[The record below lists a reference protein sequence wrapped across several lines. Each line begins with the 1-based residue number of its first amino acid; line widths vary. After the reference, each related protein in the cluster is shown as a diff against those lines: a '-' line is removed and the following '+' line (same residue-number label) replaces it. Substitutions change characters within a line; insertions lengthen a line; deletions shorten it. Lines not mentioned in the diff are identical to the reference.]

1 MAQITRVTSEA
12 LQATIRRL
20 LPSQQGFGED
30 LEASNVIT
38 PIIDLTPTAEGSA
51 LPIDLARAL
60 ALNSQ
65 TEINKTGATT
75 TTIASVG
82 GFYRIV
88 GGSSYLMNN
97 SNARK
102 VTFSLTDGVTT
113 KIVNGVGYGVTAGNT
128 GVTSNTFD
136 FVIFLNSG
144 ESCILNTEVNTTFI
158 GSIRQIADIN
168 GNIVN
173 PSGFTTE

>member
-1 MAQITRVTSEA
+1 MAQIASVTSEA
-12 LQATIRRL
+12 LQSTIRRL

-30 LEASNVIT
+30 LQAQNVIV
-38 PIIDLTPTAEGSA
+38 PVIDLTATAEGSA
-51 LPIDLARAL
+51 LPVDLQRAL
-60 ALNSQ
+60 ALNSN

-75 TTIASVG
+75 TTIANVG
-82 GFYRIV
+82 GFYRII

-102 VTFSLTDGVTT
+102 ITFSITDGITT

-136 FVIFLNSG
+136 FVIYLNSG
-144 ESCILNTEVNTTFI
+144 ESCILSTEVNTTFI
-158 GSIRQIADIN
+158 GSIRQIADLS

-173 PSGFTTE
+173 PSGFSSQ